1 MTDHPVILTT
11 WTGKSSRGGGVISGD
26 TIRRTQGARVCRGA
40 TGRTHMAAC
49 RAPPAMPPPSPGAVH
64 AMDLFADVLVRADG
78 VTYRVCDLAELD
90 QAHRSGLILPGEADR
105 ARAGLAEL
113 TGIIER
119 GDLLA
124 FLSRACHIGPQI

>member
-1 MTDHPVILTT
+1 
-11 WTGKSSRGGGVISGD
+11 
-26 TIRRTQGARVCRGA
+26 
-40 TGRTHMAAC
+40 
-49 RAPPAMPPPSPGAVH
+49 MPPPSPGAVH

-105 ARAGLAEL
+105 AWAGLAEL

-124 FLSRACHIGPQI
+124 FLSRACPIGPQIRRPPSLPAAYPLPRCRCSAPKAAAPGSGAARCRARSSSAAGSESIRART

>member
-1 MTDHPVILTT
+1 
-11 WTGKSSRGGGVISGD
+11 
-26 TIRRTQGARVCRGA
+26 
-40 TGRTHMAAC
+40 
-49 RAPPAMPPPSPGAVH
+49 MPPPSPGAVH

-113 TGIIER
+113 TSIIER

-124 FLSRACHIGPQI
+124 FLSRACPIGPLDPPPATPPGRIPLAQVPLLGTKSRGAWLGAARCRARSSSAAESESIRAPT

>member
-1 MTDHPVILTT
+1 M
-11 WTGKSSRGGGVISGD
+11 
-26 TIRRTQGARVCRGA
+26 
-40 TGRTHMAAC
+40 
-49 RAPPAMPPPSPGAVH
+49 
-64 AMDLFADVLVRADG
+64 RADG

-105 ARAGLAEL
+105 AWAGPAEL

-124 FLSRACHIGPQI
+124 FLSRAYPLARWIRHPPPLPAARLSPRFRCSA